1 VLGIVFTS
9 GFRYGFRNP
18 VNFILARVSG
28 QFALATTWSPRS
40 RQLLFVTLSE
50 FRELATQPNQA
61 ASGVD
66 NHAVHI
72 AQKEPDVKK
81 IIRILIASLLLAG
94 SLSVYSLADGPSPTP
109 CSPVTR
115 VCG

>member
-1 VLGIVFTS
+1 VFAS
-9 GFRYGFRNP
+9 PFRYGFRNP
-18 VNFILARVSG
+18 VNFVIPRTG
-28 QFALATTWSPRS
+28 QPFACATTWSARS

-50 FRELATQPNQA
+50 FRELAAQPNPE

-66 NHAVHI
+66 NRAVHI

-94 SLSVYSLADGPSPTP
+94 SLSVYSLADGPNPTP
-109 CSPVTR
+109 CSPTSKQ
-115 VCG
+115 CS